1 MLAKQTT
8 IRIFKYELVSSEEIE
23 SIKCCEKRKIANER
37 KYRWGK
43 SNQEFVCISL
53 ARDQIRFFISFFV
66 SNGFFLN
73 LCVDC
78 IGLDFRD
85 EHYFA
90 SCHTLG
96 VWRYAQVLWLR
107 ATVPNHQYWIKV
119 IRNCLPSQHERNQSR
134 RKVASLNKLKCFA
147 MLAFFMAWFDF
158 VAIVISCKP
167 VRLCKHSRI
176 NRIDFNS
183 VLTRNSWNIPFCI
196 IIYYNI
202 LTKCTHASPNKS
214 LRNVCT
220 IRSDWIE
227 MLHAM
232 CLVNKCNLLDGLMC
246 NFTRRKRWKIIL
258 NTCDFPWFP
267 LFSLLMPFRAHC
279 TSFLFKW
286 KSTLVQKLCSLFTRN
301 NFDVVSPSVNANTWV
316 HGKITV
322 QRCTLTFRQFRLSP
336 KICVEK

>member
-96 VWRYAQVLWLR
+96 V
-107 ATVPNHQYWIKV
+107 
-119 IRNCLPSQHERNQSR
+119 
-134 RKVASLNKLKCFA
+134 
-147 MLAFFMAWFDF
+147 
-158 VAIVISCKP
+158 
-167 VRLCKHSRI
+167 
-176 NRIDFNS
+176 
-183 VLTRNSWNIPFCI
+183 
-196 IIYYNI
+196 
-202 LTKCTHASPNKS
+202 
-214 LRNVCT
+214 
-220 IRSDWIE
+220 
-227 MLHAM
+227 
-232 CLVNKCNLLDGLMC
+232 
-246 NFTRRKRWKIIL
+246 
-258 NTCDFPWFP
+258 
-267 LFSLLMPFRAHC
+267 
-279 TSFLFKW
+279 
-286 KSTLVQKLCSLFTRN
+286 
-301 NFDVVSPSVNANTWV
+301 
-316 HGKITV
+316 
-322 QRCTLTFRQFRLSP
+322 
-336 KICVEK
+336 